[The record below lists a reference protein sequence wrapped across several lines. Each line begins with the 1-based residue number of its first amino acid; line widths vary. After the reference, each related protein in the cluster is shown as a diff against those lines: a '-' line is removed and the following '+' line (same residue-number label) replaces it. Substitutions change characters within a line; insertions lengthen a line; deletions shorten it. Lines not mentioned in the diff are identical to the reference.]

1 MTKKYPKGVC
11 IMETWKEITWTD
23 GLYYVSDMENI
34 KKVGGKQFGSKIYKN
49 PNRILIQKEQNSGY
63 LIVKLYVKKRH
74 YTRLV
79 HRLVAQAFLGD
90 EPGMD
95 VNHKNGDKHDNRL
108 SNLEWCT
115 RKESMEHC
123 SRNGLRKDIRKVAAI
138 KNGKVVAKAD
148 FSREIVEKLGSLLPS
163 NTSSETKAR
172 AIRKKID
179 TGVPY
184 HGFTFV
190 SF

>member
-1 MTKKYPKGVC
+1 
-11 IMETWKEITWTD
+11 METWKEITWTD
-23 GLYYVSDMENI
+23 GIYYVSDMGNI
-34 KKVGGKQFGSKIYKN
+34 KKVGGKQFGNKIYKN
-49 PNRILIQKEQNSGY
+49 RNHILTPKKQNSGY
-63 LIVKLYVKKRH
+63 LTVNLYVRKRH
-74 YTRLV
+74 VTRLV

-115 RKESMEHC
+115 RKENMEHC
-123 SRNGLRKDIRKVAAI
+123 SKNGLRKDIRKVAAI
-138 KNGKVVAKAD
+138 KDGKIVAKAD
-148 FSREIVEKLGSLLPS
+148 FSRELVEKMGNLLPS
-163 NTSSETKAR
+163 HTTAETKAR
-172 AIRKKID
+172 AIRKKMD

-184 HGFTFV
+184 NGFTFV